1 MTHTTSKYSSVHFVS
16 AIEGN
21 MGATLNASWGD
32 RRDDDEDEDI
42 QYSEYPLST
51 GLADIK
57 RGVEGEGR

>member
-1 MTHTTSKYSSVHFVS
+1 
-16 AIEGN
+16 

>member
-1 MTHTTSKYSSVHFVS
+1 
-16 AIEGN
+16 

-32 RRDDDEDEDI
+32 RRDDDEDDDI

-57 RGVEGEGR
+57 RSDNNEGR